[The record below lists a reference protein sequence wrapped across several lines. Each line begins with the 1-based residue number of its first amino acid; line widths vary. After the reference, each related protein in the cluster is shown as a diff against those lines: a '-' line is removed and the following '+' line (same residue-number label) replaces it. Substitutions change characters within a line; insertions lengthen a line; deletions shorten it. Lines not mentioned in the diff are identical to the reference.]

1 MSRIESS
8 TSFRVQGPVTSIG
21 QLVEQKKMVAFKL
34 PEHLQAEL
42 ALHDQQVEARQEAN
56 RAAAAANPDKVFAQI
71 VKNGQVVAMVYDSG
85 SAFTQ
90 QNIPGLK
97 LTEDFAGQSLAD
109 RRLAE
114 LMRAVPGTVIYDN
127 FLPLPGQTSASDIKS
142 SSKVDQSLLPKVT
155 ARGLADMTEEI
166 AAARDAAMLAA
177 GITPKKVG

>member
-8 TSFRVQGPVTSIG
+8 NSFRLQGETTSIG

-42 ALHDQQVEARQEAN
+42 ALHDQQVEARLAAN
-56 RAAAAANPDKVFAQI
+56 QAAAAANPDKVFAQI
-71 VKNGQVVAMVYDSG
+71 VQNGQVVAMVYDSG
-85 SAFTQ
+85 TAVTQ

-97 LTEDFAGQSLAD
+97 LTEDFAGRSLAD

-114 LMRAVPGTVIYDN
+114 LTRAVPGTVIYDN

-142 SSKVDQSLLPKVT
+142 SSSVDQSLLPKVT
-155 ARGLADMTEEI
+155 ARGLGDMTAEI

-177 GITPKKVG
+177 GIPLKKAG

>member
-1 MSRIESS
+1 MSRIEGSA
-8 TSFRVQGPVTSIG
+8 SFKIQGPVTSVG

-42 ALHDQQVEARQEAN
+42 AQHDQQVEARQQAN
-56 RAAAAANPDKVFAQI
+56 QAAAAANPDRVFAQI

-85 SAFTQ
+85 SAYTQ
-90 QNIPGLK
+90 QNVPGLK

-127 FLPLPGQTSASDIKS
+127 FLPLRGQTSANDITS

-155 ARGLADMTEEI
+155 ARGLSDMVDEI
-166 AAARDAAMLAA
+166 NAARDAAMLAA
-177 GITPKKVG
+177 GITQNKAG

>member
-8 TSFRVQGPVTSIG
+8 TSFRIQGPVTSIG
-21 QLVEQKKMVAFKL
+21 QMVEQKQMVAFKL

-42 ALHDQQVEARQEAN
+42 ALHDQQVEARLEAN

-85 SAFTQ
+85 TAFTQ
-90 QNIPGLK
+90 QNMPGLK

-114 LMRAVPGTVIYDN
+114 LMSAVPGTVIYDN

-142 SSKVDQSLLPKVT
+142 SSRVDQSLLPKVT
-155 ARGLADMTEEI
+155 ARGLGDMTEEI
-166 AAARDAAMLAA
+166 AAARDAAMMVA
-177 GITPKKVG
+177 GITAKKVG

>member
-1 MSRIESS
+1 MSRIEGSA
-8 TSFRVQGPVTSIG
+8 SFKIQGPVTSIG

-42 ALHDQQVEARQEAN
+42 AQHDQQMEARQQAN
-56 RAAAAANPDKVFAQI
+56 QAAAAANPDRVFAQI

-85 SAFTQ
+85 SAYTQ
-90 QNIPGLK
+90 QNVPGLK

-127 FLPLPGQTSASDIKS
+127 FLPLPGQTSATDITS

-155 ARGLADMTEEI
+155 ARGLSDMVDEI
-166 AAARDAAMLAA
+166 NAARDAAMLAA
-177 GITPKKVG
+177 GIIQKKAG

>member
-8 TSFRVQGPVTSIG
+8 ISFRVHGPVTSIG
-21 QLVEQKKMVAFKL
+21 QLVEQKQMVAFKL

-42 ALHDQQVEARQEAN
+42 DLHDQQVEARQEAN
-56 RAAAAANPDKVFAQI
+56 QAAAAANPDKVFAQI

-85 SAFTQ
+85 TAFTQ
-90 QNIPGLK
+90 QNMPDLN
-97 LTEDFAGQSLAD
+97 LTEDFAGRSLAD

-142 SSKVDQSLLPKVT
+142 SSRVDQSLLPKVT
-155 ARGLADMTEEI
+155 ARSLGDMTEEI
-166 AAARDAAMLAA
+166 AAARDAAILTTA
-177 GITPKKVG
+177 ITPKKVG